1 MSKLVQVPETALAAL
16 LREAGHV
23 ESVDAYLAS
32 AEVQAGVVLGE
43 KLVRRANAAYWSRY
57 WLLFSAALSWFGFLG
72 GWDAEDLIAA
82 VLLTGMTGVE
92 FKVYD
97 FFRAAD
103 VRGAIYGWWNQCLF
117 SALFLIYGAYHAIFT
132 TVPPTLAAMVDAD
145 SLPMVVDLERMIYG
159 VIGVTGAIGQFW
171 LASYYRAARR

>member
-1 MSKLVQVPETALAAL
+1 
-16 LREAGHV
+16 LREAGHA

-32 AEVQAGVVLGE
+32 AEVQAAVVLGE
-43 KLVRRANAAYWSRY
+43 KLVRRANAAYWSRF
-57 WLLFSAALSWFGFLG
+57 WLLFSAVVSWLGFLG
-72 GWDAEDLIAA
+72 EWDAEDLIAA

-92 FKVYD
+92 FKVYQ

-117 SALFLIYGAYHAIFT
+117 SALFLVYGAYHAIFV
-132 TVPPTLAAMVDAD
+132 TVPPTLAELVDPA
-145 SLPMVVDLERMIYG
+145 SLPMVTEVERLSYAAIG
-159 VIGVTGAIGQFW
+159 VIGAIGQFW